1 MRDKIFFTIHCSL
14 FAMFCLLSL
23 PSCSKDASK
32 QAMMKPVAPV
42 TVAPVIQKT
51 VPVQL
56 RVIGTVEAYSTVSV
70 KARVSGELLSV
81 NFKEGQDVK
90 KGDLLFAIDPGPYE
104 TALAAANANLA
115 KNSALAQKAADDFI
129 RYTGLFKD
137 QLVSREDY
145 ERVKANAEALKSA
158 ADADRAAVDNAKLQ
172 LSYCFISS
180 PVTGRTGSLLA
191 DPGSIIKA
199 NDDKPMVVI
208 NQIQPV
214 FAGFSVPEQNLPE
227 IRKRMAS
234 GKLKVEAFLSNE
246 DKNPAVG
253 TLNFIDNTV
262 DASTG
267 TIKLKAIF
275 PNKEKRLWPGQFVN
289 AVLTLDIRH
298 DAIVAPSR
306 AVQTGQQGPFV
317 FVVKEDSAELRPVNT
332 GVTYED
338 MTVIEKGLVMG
349 EQVVTDGQMRLMPG
363 AKVEIKNIS
372 EGSK

>member
-51 VPVQL
+51 VPIQL